1 MKIEFFIAR
10 RFSAEREGGG
20 MSRPAVR
27 IAVTGIAL
35 GLAVMLVAMAVIVGF
50 KTEVSRQIVGF
61 GSHIQVLPQYAG
73 TEGEGQYITLSE
85 ETRGV
90 IEGIEN
96 VVAVQRVVARP
107 GIVHTAEAMQGVVL
121 KGVDSTYRWEFFE
134 DNMVRGRTL
143 DRDTMGNGAL
153 ISRVVADAM
162 RLDTGDRFDVY
173 FVDRRL
179 RARRFTVAGI
189 YNTTFADYD
198 RLYIIT
204 GLGVMQRL
212 NGWADGQYSSAELL
226 VGDID
231 RSEETVGRVY
241 AALAEG
247 EVDGAGYRV
256 ETIQSLTPQIFDWL
270 DMLDMNAVVVLVL
283 MVAVSGF
290 CVISGL
296 LILILERSGTIGLF
310 KALGATDGMIR
321 RVFVAQG
328 SILVSRGMLWGNVM
342 GLGLIAVQ
350 YATHVIPL
358 DAASYYVDYVPVYL
372 SAGAWVAV
380 NVGLGVAA
388 MVMLV
393 APSYLVTRIAPA
405 EAMRRE

>member
-1 MKIEFFIAR
+1 
-10 RFSAEREGGG
+10 
-20 MSRPAVR
+20 
-27 IAVTGIAL
+27 
-35 GLAVMLVAMAVIVGF
+35 
-50 KTEVSRQIVGF
+50 
-61 GSHIQVLPQYAG
+61 
-73 TEGEGQYITLSE
+73 
-85 ETRGV
+85 
-90 IEGIEN
+90 
-96 VVAVQRVVARP
+96 
-107 GIVHTAEAMQGVVL
+107 
-121 KGVDSTYRWEFFE
+121 
-134 DNMVRGRTL
+134 MVRGRTL

-212 NGWADGQYSSAELL
+212 NGWVDGQYSSAELL